1 MKKNPGIQKTVT
13 RDMRKSAVDPAW
25 NYNPGAAPWEGVIR
39 GFTDTLRGILQTSV
53 KRGEAYIR
61 NNLLSNEFFKIFV
74 NKRPDFIKGSFPVAV
89 VPKEYRQGDDA
100 VLVMPRQI
108 IKKQKRSRRLDP
120 AWKFKNDGGQ
130 FVPDDYKK
138 AQAILNGGG
147 RYEFDKTTNRS
158 RKIAEIGGETWGLV
172 WDKAGEETVLISLF
186 RLYDGDDELEKSKE
200 RFFSDKK

>member
-1 MKKNPGIQKTVT
+1 
-13 RDMRKSAVDPAW
+13 MRKAAVDPAW

-53 KRGEAYIR
+53 KQGEAYIQ
-61 NNLLSNEFFKIFV
+61 NNLLSNEFFKILV

-130 FVPDDYKK
+130 FVPDDYK
-138 AQAILNGGG
+138 
-147 RYEFDKTTNRS
+147 F
-158 RKIAEIGGETWGLV
+158 EIRRV
-172 WDKAGEETVLISLF
+172 K
-186 RLYDGDDELEKSKE
+186 K
-200 RFFSDKK
+200 RF